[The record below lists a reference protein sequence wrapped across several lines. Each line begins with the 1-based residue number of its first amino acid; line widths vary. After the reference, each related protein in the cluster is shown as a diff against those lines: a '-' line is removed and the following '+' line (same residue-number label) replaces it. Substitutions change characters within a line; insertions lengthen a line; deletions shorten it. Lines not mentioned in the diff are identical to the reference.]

1 MPRLPWLIRIE
12 RCLHPKIKEG
22 IAKSLVYYFT
32 IKEARTYQQARY
44 QGHMHCFDGFNG
56 PFCIAHRG
64 FSGRYPENTLPAF
77 KAALANGADV
87 IELDVQCSAEGRLV
101 VCHDPDLQRLTG
113 VSAFVRDLPLT
124 HLQTPEIGLVT
135 LEEVFAALPKT
146 TLINIEIK
154 HEATHFLQWHTEQ
167 AVVDCVRAWGR
178 SQHVV
183 ISAFNPMIVNRI
195 RKLAPELSTA
205 YLITQTLTPLLI
217 YLLARVKARYL
228 HVDQR
233 YLNPRVMRALQR
245 KGLQVLGYTLNTEE
259 AFQWAQQLGLR
270 GVITDYPDRWS
281 SDCPLKA
288 PEIRARTETL
298 P

>member
-1 MPRLPWLIRIE
+1 MPPLPWLIRIE

-32 IKEARTYQQARY
+32 IKEARTYRQARY
-44 QGHMHCFDGFNG
+44 QGHTHCFDSFKG
-56 PFCIAHRG
+56 PLCVAHRG

-77 KAALANGADV
+77 DAALAHGADV
-87 IELDVQCSAEGRLV
+87 IELDVQCSAEGHLV
-101 VCHDPDLQRLTG
+101 VCHDPDLERLTG
-113 VSAFVRDLPLT
+113 FPAFVRDLPLS

-135 LEEVFAALPKT
+135 LEEVFAALPED

-167 AVVDCVRAWGR
+167 AVVDCIRQWDR

-233 YLNPRVMRALQR
+233 YLNPRIMRRLHR

-259 AFQWAQQLGLR
+259 AFQWAQQLGLK
-270 GVITDYPDRWS
+270 GIITDYPDRWLS
-281 SDCPLKA
+281 HCSLKA
-288 PEIRARTETL
+288 PQTRARTETL

>member
-1 MPRLPWLIRIE
+1 MPPLPWLIRIE

-44 QGHMHCFDGFNG
+44 QGHPHCFDTFEG
-56 PFCIAHRG
+56 PLCVAHRG
-64 FSGRYPENTLPAF
+64 FSGKYPENSLAAF
-77 KAALANGADV
+77 QAALDHEAEV
-87 IELDVQCSAEGRLV
+87 IELDVQCSAEGHLV
-101 VCHDPDLQRLTG
+101 VCHDPDLERLTG
-113 VSAFVRDLPLT
+113 LPAFVRDLSLSR
-124 HLQTPEIGLVT
+124 LQAPDMGLVT
-135 LEEVFAALPKT
+135 LEEVFATLPAD

-178 SQHVV
+178 SKQVV
-183 ISAFNPMIVNRI
+183 ISAFNPMIVHRI

-217 YLLARVKARYL
+217 FLLARVNARYV

-233 YLNPRVMRALQR
+233 YLNPRVVRALQR
-245 KGLQVLGYTLNTEE
+245 KGIQVLGYTLNTAE
-259 AFQWAQQLGLR
+259 AFQWAQKLGLT
-270 GVITDYPDRWS
+270 GVITDYPDRWRQF
-281 SDCPLKA
+281 CTLKPA
-288 PEIRARTETL
+288 ETL
-298 P
+298 PRTQPLP

>member
-32 IKEARTYQQARY
+32 IKEARTYRQARY
-44 QGHMHCFDGFNG
+44 QGQVHAFARFKQA
-56 PFCIAHRG
+56 FAVAHRG
-64 FSGRYPENTLPAF
+64 FSGKYPENSLAAF
-77 KAALANGADV
+77 QAALEHGAEV
-87 IELDVQCSAEGRLV
+87 IELDVQCSAEGHLV

-113 VSAFVRDLPLT
+113 VPSFVRDLPLT
-124 HLQTPEIGLVT
+124 RLQHSDIGLVT
-135 LEEVFAALPKT
+135 LETVFATLPKD

-217 YLLARVKARYL
+217 FLLARVNARYV

-233 YLNPRVMRALQR
+233 YLNPRVVRALQR
-245 KGLQVLGYTLNTEE
+245 KDIQVLGYTLNTAE
-259 AFQWAQQLGLR
+259 AFQWAQKLGLT
-270 GVITDYPDRWS
+270 GVITDYPDRWRQF
-281 SDCPLKA
+281 CTLKPA
-288 PEIRARTETL
+288 ETL
-298 P
+298 PRTQRLP